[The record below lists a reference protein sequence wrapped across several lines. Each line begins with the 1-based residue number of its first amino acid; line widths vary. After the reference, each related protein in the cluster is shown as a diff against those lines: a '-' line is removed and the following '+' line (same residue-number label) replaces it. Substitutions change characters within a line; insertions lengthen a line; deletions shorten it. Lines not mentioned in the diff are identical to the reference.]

1 MVYTMYILIHRRI
14 SLALDYPGTYPG
26 TYHRALNRALNRAL
40 KSEKILVKVP
50 VYSSILHQYS
60 WFIALY

>member
-1 MVYTMYILIHRRI
+1 MIYTMYIWIYRRI

-26 TYHRALNRALNRAL
+26 TYHRALNQALNRAL